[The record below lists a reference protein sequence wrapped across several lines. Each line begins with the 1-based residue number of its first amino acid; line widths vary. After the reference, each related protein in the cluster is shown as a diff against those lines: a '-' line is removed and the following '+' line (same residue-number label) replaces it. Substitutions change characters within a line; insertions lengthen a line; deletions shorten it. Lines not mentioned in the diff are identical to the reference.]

1 MQIGRYPYYVW
12 LDPYCVVAWISLGI
26 YPGVIYQVNMIVLI
40 WDTSILISIEIK
52 LSYISTRNVQGFL
65 FLYILTKFLFCL
77 VFFVFLMIS
86 ILMRVKWKL
95 NVTFIKFIFYYFP
108 MEARDIRSPGA
119 RVTGNCELMWVQGT
133 KLRSSARPVRAL
145 YNWASSPAPQ
155 CILHLYFSGG

>member
-40 WDTSILISIEIK
+40 WDTSILISIEVK

-65 FLYILTKFLFCL
+65 FLYILTKFLFRL

-95 NVTFIKFIFYYFP
+95 NVTFIKFIFYYFKSCVCTCLCAGVC
-108 MEARDIRSPGA
+108 ARECKFLWRPETSGHL
-119 RVTGNCELMWVQGT
+119 ELELQAIV
-133 KLRSSARPVRAL
+133 
-145 YNWASSPAPQ
+145 N
-155 CILHLYFSGG
+155 